1 MEIPPFY
8 FVNGA
13 IAKNL
18 SELEDILN
26 EITEKDFEFH
36 VNQNKNDL
44 ANWIETCLNNK
55 ELSTALRKT
64 TDKDDTI
71 DLIQETL
78 TMHSDSYSK
87 TVFKPAINQDLLLHE
102 TIKKH
107 TIQKVQSQKHS
118 SEKKVPPIPT
128 HTVHPKKQEDAELK
142 FEYVEEKHPSG
153 ITKVHKITA
162 EAPHEFILKE
172 FLAGA
177 IFGLLLGLILMA
189 ALRQIGAI

>member
-18 SELEDILN
+18 SDLEDILN
-26 EITEKDFEFH
+26 ELPEKDFEFH
-36 VNQNKNDL
+36 VNQNKNDF
-44 ANWIETCLNNK
+44 ANWIENCLKNK
-55 ELSTALRKT
+55 ELAGELRKT

-71 DLIQETL
+71 NLIQETL
-78 TMHSDSYSK
+78 TMQTDSHSK
-87 TVFKPAINQDLLLHE
+87 ATIKPEPDQDLLLHE

-107 TIQKVQSQKHS
+107 TIQRAQSQKHS
-118 SEKKVPPIPT
+118 PEKKVTSTPK
-128 HTVHPKKQEDAELK
+128 HTIQSKKQENTDVT
-142 FEYVEEKHPSG
+142 FEYEQEKHPSG

-189 ALRQIGAI
+189 TLRQIGAI